1 MSNTYELIR
10 HRRSVR
16 TFDGEGVAAET
27 AQKIADCASAAVN
40 PYNIPIN
47 YRILD
52 AGKDKLSSPVIVG
65 ADTYI
70 AGKMARVPY
79 AEEAF
84 GYSFEKVVLYVESL
98 GLGTTWIAGTMDR
111 KAFES
116 AMELKEGEIL
126 PCVSPLGT
134 PAKKMSIRE
143 TMMRA
148 GIKADSRLD
157 FEKLF
162 FENDFSTPLT
172 AEKAGSFATALEAVR
187 LAPSAVNRQPW
198 RAVVCGNKV
207 HFYEKRTPGYVSAD
221 GWDMQK
227 IDMGIALCHFDLVAQ
242 ECGIK
247 TTFEIA
253 DPGIDSGDM
262 IYVASYVIE

>member
-1 MSNTYELIR
+1 MSNYMELIL

-16 TFDGEGVAAET
+16 TFDGEALAPET
-27 AQKIADCASAAVN
+27 LQKIADFASAAVN

-52 AGKDKLSSPVIVG
+52 ARKDKLSSPVIVG
-65 ADTYI
+65 SDTYI

-157 FEKLF
+157 FEKLW
-162 FENDFSTPLT
+162 DTGCTP
-172 AEKAGSFATALEAVR
+172 KGGMIV
-187 LAPSAVNRQPW
+187 
-198 RAVVCGNKV
+198 
-207 HFYEKRTPGYVSAD
+207 
-221 GWDMQK
+221 
-227 IDMGIALCHFDLVAQ
+227 
-242 ECGIK
+242 IK
-247 TTFEIA
+247 TDEK
-253 DPGIDSGDM
+253 G
-262 IYVASYVIE
+262 

>member
-1 MSNTYELIR
+1 MSNCMELIR

-16 TFDGEGVAAET
+16 TFDGERLSAENALKITECALAAG
-27 AQKIADCASAAVN
+27 N
-40 PYNIPIN
+40 PYNIPIS

-52 AGKDKLSSPVIVG
+52 AAKDGLSSPVIVG
-65 ADTYI
+65 TDAYI
-70 AGKMARVPY
+70 AGKMDRVPN

-111 KAFES
+111 KAFET
-116 AMELKEGEIL
+116 AMELKDGEIM

-143 TMMRA
+143 SMMRT
-148 GIKADSRLD
+148 GIKADKRLD

-162 FENDFSTPLT
+162 FDKDFSTSLT
-172 AEKAGSFATALEAVR
+172 PDKAGSLATALEAVR

-198 RAVVCGNKV
+198 RAAVCGNKV

-247 TTFEIA
+247 AAFEIN

-262 IYVASYVIE
+262 LYIASYVIE